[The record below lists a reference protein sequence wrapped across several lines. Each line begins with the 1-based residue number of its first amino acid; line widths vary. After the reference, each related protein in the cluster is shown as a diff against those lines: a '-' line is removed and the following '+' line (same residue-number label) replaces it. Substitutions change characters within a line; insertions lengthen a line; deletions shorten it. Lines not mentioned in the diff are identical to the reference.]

1 MLPALAQLAERTS
14 CAILLVR
21 PIAAGQ
27 AAVAQK
33 PGSLE
38 LLAAV
43 ASSLLILS
51 DPEDHQ
57 QQRLLLATK
66 HALCEQP
73 PILGFQLTTAE
84 QGILALD
91 WLGTYTHPLPPY
103 QKSKVPLSSKN
114 LSLLRQAIRDTL
126 HDCAAPMNARSL
138 AAISGFSY
146 DHVRKTLQR
155 MLHAGQL
162 VSPARG
168 LYTTPAHPCLGRPAA
183 PISTP
188 PPEPPVPGV
197 AFVPGD
203 PGTPPLPA
211 SEHEPANDSPE
222 PPIPNPAVESLYNTL
237 SSALVKERKQGG
249 DMEYRNLG
257 RTGWKISAIGL
268 GAWGIGGDWGPTDD
282 KTSLAALHRAIDLG
296 VNFIDTADVYGDGH
310 SEQLIA
316 QVRKARSEQLIIATK
331 AGRRLNPHTAQGY
344 TRQNLTAFVE
354 RSLRNLEMEALDLL
368 QLHTPPSEVY
378 DMPEVFGILDDLA
391 QQGKIR
397 YYGVSVERV
406 DEALKAVSYPNV
418 QSVQIIF
425 NMFRLKPSEHFF
437 SVAREHQVGILA
449 RVPLASGL
457 LTGKFRP
464 DTHFAPNDHRSF
476 NRHGEAFD
484 QGETFSGLE
493 YEAGLQAVEE
503 LRPLVPQGSTMAQF
517 ALRWIL
523 MFPEVTSAIPGGKN
537 PQQVEENVNAAALPP
552 LSPDTMIEVLA
563 INDAYIWPQVHHRW

>member
-1 MLPALAQLAERTS
+1 
-14 CAILLVR
+14 
-21 PIAAGQ
+21 
-27 AAVAQK
+27 
-33 PGSLE
+33 
-38 LLAAV
+38 
-43 ASSLLILS
+43 
-51 DPEDHQ
+51 
-57 QQRLLLATK
+57 
-66 HALCEQP
+66 
-73 PILGFQLTTAE
+73 
-84 QGILALD
+84 
-91 WLGTYTHPLPPY
+91 
-103 QKSKVPLSSKN
+103 
-114 LSLLRQAIRDTL
+114 
-126 HDCAAPMNARSL
+126 
-138 AAISGFSY
+138 
-146 DHVRKTLQR
+146 
-155 MLHAGQL
+155 
-162 VSPARG
+162 
-168 LYTTPAHPCLGRPAA
+168 
-183 PISTP
+183 
-188 PPEPPVPGV
+188 
-197 AFVPGD
+197 
-203 PGTPPLPA
+203 
-211 SEHEPANDSPE
+211 
-222 PPIPNPAVESLYNTL
+222 
-237 SSALVKERKQGG
+237 
-249 DMEYRNLG
+249 MEYRNLG